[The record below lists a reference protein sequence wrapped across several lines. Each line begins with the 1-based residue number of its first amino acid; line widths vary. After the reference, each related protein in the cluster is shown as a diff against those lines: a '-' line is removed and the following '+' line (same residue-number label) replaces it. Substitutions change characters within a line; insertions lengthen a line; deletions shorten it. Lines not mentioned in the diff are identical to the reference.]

1 MIDVNISDSIKEYSG
16 SVSLG
21 LIQAKVKVEKDTSF
35 LDEEFDKLSK
45 KIMEDYTLKEL
56 TEIDK
61 ISDSRAFYKKIGK
74 EPSRYRVSSEALM
87 RRLLQGKGLY
97 RINTIVDIN
106 NLLSLISYYSV
117 GSYDL
122 SRLEGPV
129 EFTIGDEGSTY
140 EGIGKGSINIENL
153 PVLKDQAGY
162 FGSPTS
168 DSKRA
173 MISNDTKEILMC
185 IYSFSSSDN
194 LLNCLDY
201 GKMLLKKFANAE
213 DIEIGII

>member
-1 MIDVNISDSIKEYSG
+1 MIEVNISDSIKEYSY
-16 SVSLG
+16 SISLG

-35 LDEEFDKLSK
+35 LDEEFEKLSK
-45 KIMEDYTLKEL
+45 KIMEEYTLKEL
-56 TEIDK
+56 TSIDK
-61 ISDSRAFYKKIGK
+61 ISDSRDFYKKIGK

-97 RINTIVDIN
+97 RINSIVDIN

-122 SRLEGPV
+122 SKIEGSV
-129 EFTIGDEGSTY
+129 EFTIGGEGSTY
-140 EGIGKGSINIENL
+140 EGIGKGSVNIENL
-153 PVLKDQAGY
+153 PVLKDEAGY

-173 MISNDTKEILMC
+173 MITNDTKEILMC
-185 IYSFSSSDN
+185 IYSFSGSSN

-201 GKMLLKKFANAE
+201 GKMLLKKFANAQ